1 MGSGGSALSL
11 FFAAGFAAGGGA
23 AVAVV
28 APAFGTGG
36 VGVLPSTGS
45 AIIPV
50 INLSINFIN
59 RELSYVANTSIYNLE
74 GLRVKTYSQF
84 GANSRNDVFK

>member
-11 FFAAGFAAGGGA
+11 LLFAAGFGAGGGV
-23 AVAVV
+23 AVA

-36 VGVLPSTGS
+36 AGVLPSTGS

-50 INLSINFIN
+50 INLSINFMN
-59 RELSYVANTSIYNLE
+59 REYSYAVNTSIYILQT
-74 GLRVKTYSQF
+74 LSVKTYSHS
-84 GANSRNDVFK
+84 GANI